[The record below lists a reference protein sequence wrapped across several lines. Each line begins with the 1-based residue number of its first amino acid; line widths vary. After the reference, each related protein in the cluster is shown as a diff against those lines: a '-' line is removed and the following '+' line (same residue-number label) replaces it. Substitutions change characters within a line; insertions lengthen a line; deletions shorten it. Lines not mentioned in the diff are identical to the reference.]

1 MPSTI
6 SLSRRTRLAL
16 LTALSGLLMHA
27 ADFKQYPDAKPSARP
42 VAVVDPEKKADK
54 AAVIPNDGNFFAT
67 PADFARVAYFFR
79 AFGKEQKMP
88 DGIGDGTARAT
99 FTFDSGET
107 VLIMHPRPTGDP
119 IHNQTFIEVTKTPK
133 AAVKPE
139 PAKQV
144 LSKPVMPAP
153 KAPAA
158 KAMLAKKK

>member
-1 MPSTI
+1 
-6 SLSRRTRLAL
+6 L
-16 LTALSGLLMHA
+16 LTALSGLLMPA
-27 ADFKQYPDAKPSARP
+27 ANFKQYPDAKPSARP
-42 VAVVDPEKKADK
+42 VAVADPEKKDGDKKADK
-54 AAVIPNDGNFFAT
+54 APVIPNDASFFAT

-79 AFGKEQKMP
+79 AIGKEQKMP
-88 DGIGDGTARAT
+88 DGMGDGTARAT

-119 IHNQTFIEVTKTPK
+119 IHDQTFIEVTKTPK

-144 LSKPVMPAP
+144 LSKPAL
-153 KAPAA
+153 PAA